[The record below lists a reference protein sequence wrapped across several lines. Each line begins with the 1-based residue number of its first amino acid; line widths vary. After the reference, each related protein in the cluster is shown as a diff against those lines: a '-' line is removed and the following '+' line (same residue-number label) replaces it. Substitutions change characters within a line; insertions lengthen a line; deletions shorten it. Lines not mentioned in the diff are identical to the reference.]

1 MRPRGRAT
9 SLASAALALAAT
21 LLASPH
27 ARAAE
32 PVRAE
37 PVAAEATT
45 ARAAGKKAPPAPP
58 LPVRLTVDA
67 PSADPAWTLRVTNDG
82 PSPIRLAADARLV
95 SIELASAKKG
105 RPATMCKAPAGLRPS
120 DVRDDRALYLAPGA
134 TYVEAFDPRLYC
146 FGANA
151 EKLATGARVR
161 VKLGFGPA
169 PKFGAP
175 RGPFVAEGT
184 THGDELA
191 PLTELATDELT
202 LAAPTAAPPPPITA
216 AEGSVVTRDNGTT
229 VVDANAPRLG
239 LFVDR
244 HDDAHA
250 ARDVAVTLRASNE
263 GRRALSA
270 VLRGRMLGFVV
281 ERLGHD
287 GRVDW
292 STTCAPAPKPHASAS
307 ELVGKVQGGRDVA
320 LSVLLA
326 EVCPPRSFERPGLY
340 RVSPRLDAKVA
351 GEAAELAPWI
361 GEALATQSVLV
372 RVATGREPFYEASP
386 AAAANPPPSAR

>member
-1 MRPRGRAT
+1 MGPRGRAS
-9 SLASAALALAAT
+9 SLASAVFALAAS
-21 LLASPH
+21 LLVSPRARASEPDAVPSTH
-27 ARAAE
+27 ARA
-32 PVRAE
+32 
-37 PVAAEATT
+37 T
-45 ARAAGKKAPPAPP
+45 AKKAPLAP
-58 LPVRLTVDA
+58 LPLRLTVDA
-67 PSADPAWTLRVTNDG
+67 PSADPAWTLRVTNDSS
-82 PSPIRLAADARLV
+82 SPVRLAADARLV
-95 SIELASAKKG
+95 SIEIAHPKKG
-105 RPATMCKAPAGLRPS
+105 RPATTCKAPAGLRPG
-120 DVRDDRALYLAPGA
+120 DVHDDRALYLAPGA
-134 TYVEAFDPRLYC
+134 SYVETFDPRLYC

-151 EKLATGARVR
+151 DKLATGARVR

-169 PKFGAP
+169 PKFGVP

-184 THGDELA
+184 THGKEHA
-191 PLTELATDELT
+191 PITELATDELT
-202 LAAPTAAPPPPITA
+202 LAAPTAPPPPPVTTLA
-216 AEGSVVTRDNGTT
+216 GPVVTRANETA
-229 VVDANAPRLG
+229 DANAPRLG

-281 ERLGHD
+281 ERLAHD
-287 GRVDW
+287 GLVATT
-292 STTCAPAPKPHASAS
+292 TTCAPAPKAHASAS

-326 EVCPPRSFERPGLY
+326 EVCPIRSFERPGLY

-372 RVATGREPFYEASP
+372 RVATGREPFYDAPP
-386 AAAANPPPSAR
+386 APEVAAPLAAK